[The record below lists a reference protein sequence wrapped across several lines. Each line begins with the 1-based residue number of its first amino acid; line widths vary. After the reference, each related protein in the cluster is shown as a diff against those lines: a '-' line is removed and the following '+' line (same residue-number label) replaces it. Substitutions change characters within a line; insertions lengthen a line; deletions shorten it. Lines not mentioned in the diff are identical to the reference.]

1 MKTREA
7 IVAFSA
13 LSAVGLAAATLT
25 YTGENGGGFASAGNW
40 DGGAAPEAGDSVVIP
55 DGKVVHVTTPEDV
68 AALTAVSSVT
78 LDGVGAQIAV
88 RDTPVDFVAGKA
100 SFSGTGQFRAVGTG
114 TGDYTVRLAQDN
126 SAFAGSFFFSNV
138 IVHAHSPEAVGGQA
152 GGSACPIEVHLGS
165 KSTHS
170 YNFKGAGT
178 YYNPIRLDASGT
190 WFGLYAD
197 APGAV
202 TNEGAIAFWDSARKD
217 IGSRIRQGKA
227 QTFVQKGLIT
237 LEGLG
242 GGSRRRCR
250 GGRPDRL

>member
-1 MKTREA
+1 MYPRH
-7 IVAFSA
+7 S
-13 LSAVGLAAATLT
+13 
-25 YTGENGGGFASAGNW
+25 GGFASAGNW

-100 SFSGTGQFRAVGTG
+100 SFSGPGQFRAVGTG

-165 KSTHS
+165 KNTHS

-197 APGAV
+197 APGAG